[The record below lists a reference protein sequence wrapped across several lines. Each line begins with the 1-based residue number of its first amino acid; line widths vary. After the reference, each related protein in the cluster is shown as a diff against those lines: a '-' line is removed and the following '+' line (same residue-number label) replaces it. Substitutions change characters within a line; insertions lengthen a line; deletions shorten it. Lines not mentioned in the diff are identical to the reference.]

1 MLGANDQPGGLLTL
15 LAPRPMPER
24 RIAVVAGG
32 AIVALALPVFLVAG
46 WPFAGWALGAG
57 LWLAGRLLD
66 ALFSRIGIGEP
77 TLRGSGLVAFGMM
90 ARGILVALT
99 AIAVAVYEPGV
110 AVAAVLVYAA
120 AYTFELALSLTLYF
134 QGKMMQ

>member
-1 MLGANDQPGGLLTL
+1 
-15 LAPRPMPER
+15 MPER